1 MARTQKTSGES
12 STLPTVLIFVLNK
25 KSSPIFRKIS
35 DHPVNIINRLEEGNG
50 VPLGGIPILP
60 VSDIISGIYFV
71 SSIVFEI
78 NSSNYNFNKGVMVR
92 NRCFEKGK

>member
-35 DHPVNIINRLEEGNG
+35 DHPVNIIDTLEEGDG

-78 NSSNYNFNKGVMVR
+78 NSSNYIKKSVMFR

>member
-25 KSSPIFRKIS
+25 KSSPIFRNIS
-35 DHPVNIINRLEEGNG
+35 DHPVNIINTFEEGDG

-71 SSIVFEI
+71 SSIVLEI
-78 NSSNYNFNKGVMVR
+78 NSSNYILKKNDGQKQMF
-92 NRCFEKGK
+92 